1 MLWIDKNDIPQKNI
15 LYVTVIFTR
24 LMPNT
29 MQYIRSLLFSVI
41 CLSICCTAIRADDA
55 WFVDTRHATVRSN
68 GNTIDHLDIKQLQI
82 TGNRAQW
89 IQSNKEAFLQTYD
102 PNVPLVIIIH
112 GNLMTY
118 PDAMNHGAKFRQLS
132 RKMGRHRLVVWSWP
146 SERTDNPIRQDCLLK
161 AQRADVQ
168 ARFLATALRHLPHGS
183 KVSLVGFSFGSRLVC
198 QTLQTLATTAH
209 NGYTGH
215 HLRIRTVLLGAAVDQ
230 GCLRPG
236 QRYGYALNM
245 VESMLIHIN
254 PQDNI
259 LRWYP
264 LLVGVHGPKALGRE
278 GAFLNGISPYNL
290 QKIRTRNVQRL
301 IGHDHG
307 FMVSLLGLIANR
319 GDFQHACLFF

>member
-1 MLWIDKNDIPQKNI
+1 
-15 LYVTVIFTR
+15 
-24 LMPNT
+24 
-29 MQYIRSLLFSVI
+29 MQYIRNLFCSVI
-41 CLSICCTAIRADDA
+41 CLTAFCSSLCADDA
-55 WFVDTRHATVRSN
+55 WFVDTRNASVRSN
-68 GNTIDHLDIKQLQI
+68 GTTIDQLDIKQLRI
-82 TGNRAQW
+82 NGNRAQW
-89 IQSNKEAFLQTYD
+89 IPSNKETLLQTHD
-102 PNVPLVIIIH
+102 PNVPVVIIIH

-118 PDAMNHGAKFRQLS
+118 PKALDHGIKFRQIS
-132 RKMGRHRLVVWSWP
+132 RKLGRCRLIVWSWP
-146 SERTDNPIRQDCLLK
+146 SERTDNPIRQDCLIK

-168 ARFLATALRHLPHGS
+168 AKFLATALRHLPPGS

-215 HLRIRTVLLGAAVDQ
+215 HLRIRAVLLGGAVDQ

-245 VESMLIHIN
+245 VESMLIHVN

-264 LLVGVHGPKALGRE
+264 LLVGVHGPKAIGRE
-278 GAFLNGISPYNL
+278 GAFLNGISAYNL
-290 QKIRTRNVQRL
+290 QKVRTRNVQHL